1 MGRYGEIWGDM
12 GRYGEI
18 RREPRPRDAADK
30 LPQRVS
36 RMVGDEV
43 AVDEHLMES
52 EMSE

>member
-1 MGRYGEIWGDM
+1 MRGDM

-18 RREPRPRDAADK
+18 WREPRPRDAADK